1 MFLGGSLMSYKVLG
15 KEKNDVTFSITL
27 GADAFEKAT
36 QAAYLKNRGKFN
48 LPGFRKGKAPRK
60 MLEAQYGEGIFFED
74 ALNDLLSVEY
84 PKAVDELGLDVVD
97 RPDIDVKEMEKGKDI
112 LVEAKVTVKPE
123 VKIEN
128 YKGVEVEKVEVNV
141 TDEDV
146 DAEIE
151 KSREMNGRLV
161 VVEDRAVEDGDT
173 TIIDFKGSIDGEAFE
188 GGSGEN
194 FTLVIGSQQF
204 IPGYEEQLIGKNAG
218 EEVEVKVT
226 FPEDYHAAEL
236 AGKEA
241 VFATKINEIKVK
253 ELPELDDEFAK
264 DTSEFDTLEE
274 LKADMKTKLQ
284 ESAEKSAESA
294 TRDRVID
301 AVVEN
306 LEAEIPEAMIESEVD
321 GMLRDLN
328 YQLQYQGMNLDMY
341 LQFSGQKMED
351 MREQMKGD
359 ATARVKTS
367 LALEAITKLENIEV
381 TEEEIDAEFEKL
393 ADAQKKSAEEVKEM
407 YGKDGVEYVKATVS
421 TRKTVDVLVD
431 NANFK

>member
-1 MFLGGSLMSYKVLG
+1 MSYKVLS
-15 KEKNDVTFSITL
+15 KENNDVTISITL
-27 GADAFEKAT
+27 GAEAFAKAT

-48 LPGFRKGKAPRK
+48 IPGFRKGKAPRK

-74 ALNDLLSVEY
+74 ALNDLLAEEY
-84 PKAVDELGLDVVD
+84 PKAIEELALDVVD
-97 RPDIDVKEMEKGKDI
+97 RPDVDVKEMEKGQDI
-112 LVEAKVTVKPE
+112 VVEAKVTVKPE
-123 VKIEN
+123 VTIAD
-128 YKGVEVEKVEVNV
+128 YKGVEVEKVEANV

-146 DAEIE
+146 AAELE
-151 KSREMNGRLV
+151 KTREMNGRLV

-173 TIIDFKGSIDGEAFE
+173 TIIDFNGTVDGEAFE
-188 GGSGEN
+188 GGSGDN
-194 FTLVIGSQQF
+194 FTLVIGSGSF

-236 AGKEA
+236 AGKDA
-241 VFATKINEIKVK
+241 VFATKINEVKTK

-301 AVVEN
+301 AVVEK
-306 LEAEIPEAMIESEVD
+306 LEADIPAAMIETEVD

-328 YQLQYQGMNLDMY
+328 YQLQYQGMSLDMY
-341 LQFSGQKMED
+341 LQFSGQKIED
-351 MREQMKGD
+351 MREQMKED
-359 ATARVKTS
+359 ATVRVKTS
-367 LALEAITKLENIEV
+367 LTLEAITKLEAVEV
-381 TEEEIDAEFEKL
+381 SEEEITAEFEKL
-393 ADAQKKSAEEVKEM
+393 GEAQKKTAEEVKEM
-407 YGKDGVEYVKATVS
+407 YGADGLEYVTATIK
-421 TRKTVDVLVD
+421 TRKTVDILVD

>member
-1 MFLGGSLMSYKVLG
+1 MSYKVLS
-15 KEKNDVTFSITL
+15 KENNDVTISITL
-27 GADAFEKAT
+27 GAEAFAKAT

-48 LPGFRKGKAPRK
+48 IPGFRKGKAPRK

-74 ALNDLLSVEY
+74 ALNDLLAEEY
-84 PKAVDELGLDVVD
+84 PKAIEELALDVVD
-97 RPDIDVKEMEKGKDI
+97 RPDVDVKEMEKGQDI
-112 LVEAKVTVKPE
+112 VVEAKVTVKPE
-123 VKIEN
+123 VTIAD
-128 YKGVEVEKVEVNV
+128 YKGVEVEKVEANV

-146 DAEIE
+146 ATELE
-151 KSREMNGRLV
+151 KTREMNGRLV

-173 TIIDFKGSIDGEAFE
+173 TIIDFNGTVDGEAFE

-194 FTLVIGSQQF
+194 FTLVIGSGSF
-204 IPGYEEQLIGKNAG
+204 IPGYEEQLIGKNTG

-236 AGKEA
+236 AGKDA

-274 LKADMKTKLQ
+274 LKADMKAKLQ

-301 AVVEN
+301 AVVEK
-306 LEAEIPEAMIESEVD
+306 LEADIPAAMIETEVD

-328 YQLQYQGMNLDMY
+328 YQLQYQGMSLDMY
-341 LQFSGQKMED
+341 LQFSGQKIED
-351 MREQMKGD
+351 MREQMKED
-359 ATARVKTS
+359 ATVRVKTS
-367 LALEAITKLENIEV
+367 LALEAITKLEAVEV
-381 TEEEIDAEFEKL
+381 SEEEITAEFEKL
-393 ADAQKKSAEEVKEM
+393 GEAQKKTAEEVKEM
-407 YGKDGVEYVKATVS
+407 YGADGLEYVTATIK
-421 TRKTVDVLVD
+421 TRKTVDILVD

>member
-1 MFLGGSLMSYKVLG
+1 MSYKVLS
-15 KEKNDVTFSITL
+15 KENNDVTISITL
-27 GADAFEKAT
+27 GAEAFAKAT

-48 LPGFRKGKAPRK
+48 IPGFRKGKAPRK

-74 ALNDLLSVEY
+74 ALNDLLAEEY
-84 PKAVDELGLDVVD
+84 PKAIEELALDVVD
-97 RPDIDVKEMEKGKDI
+97 RPDVDVKEMEKGQDI
-112 LVEAKVTVKPE
+112 VVEAKVTVKPE
-123 VKIEN
+123 VTIAD
-128 YKGVEVEKVEVNV
+128 YKGVEVEKVEANV
-141 TDEDV
+141 TDVDV
-146 DAEIE
+146 TTELE
-151 KSREMNGRLV
+151 KTREMNGRLV

-173 TIIDFKGSIDGEAFE
+173 TIIDFNGTVDGEAFE

-194 FTLVIGSQQF
+194 FTLVIGSGSF

-236 AGKEA
+236 AGKDA
-241 VFATKINEIKVK
+241 VFATKINEVKVK

-274 LKADMKTKLQ
+274 LKADMKAKLQ

-301 AVVEN
+301 AVVEK
-306 LEAEIPEAMIESEVD
+306 LEADIPAAMIETEVD

-328 YQLQYQGMNLDMY
+328 YQLQYQGMSLDMY
-341 LQFSGQKMED
+341 LQFSGQKIED
-351 MREQMKGD
+351 MREQMKED
-359 ATARVKTS
+359 ATVRVKTS
-367 LALEAITKLENIEV
+367 LTLEAITKLEAVEV
-381 TEEEIDAEFEKL
+381 SEEEITAEFEKL
-393 ADAQKKSAEEVKEM
+393 GEAQKKTAEEVKEM
-407 YGKDGVEYVKATVS
+407 YGADGLEYVTATIK
-421 TRKTVDVLVD
+421 TRKTVDILVD

>member
-1 MFLGGSLMSYKVLG
+1 MSYKVLG
-15 KEKNDVTFSITL
+15 KENNDVTFSMTL
-27 GADAFEKAT
+27 GAEAFEKAT

-74 ALNDLLSVEY
+74 ALNDLLAEEY
-84 PKAVDELGLDVVD
+84 PKAIKELDLDVVD

-123 VKIEN
+123 VKIEG
-128 YKGVEVEKVEVNV
+128 YKGVEVEKVEANV

-146 DAEIE
+146 DTEIE
-151 KSREMNGRLV
+151 KTREMNGRLV
-161 VVEDRAVEDGDT
+161 VVEDRPVAEGDT
-173 TIIDFKGSIDGEAFE
+173 TVIDFAGTIDGEAFE

-194 FTLVIGSQQF
+194 FTLEIGSGQF
-204 IPGYEEQLIGKNAG
+204 IPGYEEQLIGKNSG

-226 FPEDYHAAEL
+226 FPEDYHAEDL

-241 VFATKINEIKVK
+241 VFATKINEVKVK

-274 LKADMKTKLQ
+274 LKADTKTKLQ
-284 ESAEKSAESA
+284 EAAEKSAESA

-301 AVVEN
+301 AVVEK
-306 LEAEIPEAMIESEVD
+306 LEADIPEVMIEGEVD

-328 YQLQYQGMNLDMY
+328 QQLQYQGMSLDMY
-341 LQFSGQKMED
+341 LQFSGQKIED
-351 MREQMKGD
+351 MREQMKDD
-359 ATARVKTS
+359 ATTRVKTS
-367 LALEAITKLENIEV
+367 LALEAITKLENVEV
-381 TEEEIDAEFEKL
+381 TEEEVDAEFAKIGE
-393 ADAQKKSAEEVKEM
+393 AQKKSADDIKKL
-407 YGKDGVEYVKATVS
+407 YGEDGVEYIKATIK
-421 TRKTVDVLVD
+421 TRKTVDILVD

>member
-1 MFLGGSLMSYKVLG
+1 MSYKVLS
-15 KEKNDVTFSITL
+15 KENNEVKLSITL

-84 PKAVDELGLDVVD
+84 PKAVETLELDVVD
-97 RPDIDVKEMEKGKDI
+97 RPDIDVKELENGKDI
-112 LVEAKVTVKPE
+112 IVEATVTVKPE
-123 VKIEN
+123 VKIAD
-128 YKGVEVEKVEVNV
+128 YKGVEVEKVETVV

-146 DAEIE
+146 ATEVE
-151 KSREMNGRLV
+151 KTREMNGRLV
-161 VVEDRAVEDGDT
+161 VVEDRAIEDGDT
-173 TIIDFKGSIDGEAFE
+173 AIIDFAGTIDGEAFE

-194 FTLVIGSQQF
+194 FTLVIGSGQF

-218 EEVEVKVT
+218 EEAEVKVT
-226 FPEDYHAAEL
+226 FPEDYHAEDL

-241 VFATKINEIKVK
+241 VFATKINEVKVK

-274 LKADMKTKLQ
+274 LKADTKVKLQ
-284 ESAEKSAESA
+284 EAADKSAEAA

-301 AVVEN
+301 AVVEK
-306 LEAEIPEAMIESEVD
+306 LEADIPAAMIEGEVD
-321 GMLRDLN
+321 GMIRDLN
-328 YQLQYQGMNLDMY
+328 QQLQYQGMSLDMY
-341 LQFSGQKMED
+341 LQFSGQKIED
-351 MREQMKGD
+351 MREQMKED
-359 ATARVKTS
+359 ATTRVKTS
-367 LALEAITKLENIEV
+367 LALEEITKLEAVEV
-381 TEEEIDAEFEKL
+381 TEEEVDAEFAKIGE
-393 ADAQKKSAEEVKEM
+393 AQKKSADEIKKL
-407 YGKDGVEYVKATVS
+407 YGEDGIEYITATVK
-421 TRKTVDVLVD
+421 TRKTVDILVD

>member
-1 MFLGGSLMSYKVLG
+1 MSYKVLS
-15 KEKNDVTFSITL
+15 KENNDVTISITL
-27 GADAFEKAT
+27 GAEAFAKAT

-48 LPGFRKGKAPRK
+48 IPGFRKGKAPRK

-74 ALNDLLSVEY
+74 ALNDLLAEEY
-84 PKAVDELGLDVVD
+84 PKAIEELALDVVD
-97 RPDIDVKEMEKGKDI
+97 RPDVDVKEMEKGQDI
-112 LVEAKVTVKPE
+112 VVEAKVTVKPE
-123 VKIEN
+123 VTIAD
-128 YKGVEVEKVEVNV
+128 YKGVEVEKVEANV

-146 DAEIE
+146 TTELE
-151 KSREMNGRLV
+151 KTREMNGRLV

-173 TIIDFKGSIDGEAFE
+173 TIIDFNGTVDGEAFE

-194 FTLVIGSQQF
+194 FTLVIGSGSF

-236 AGKEA
+236 AGKDA
-241 VFATKINEIKVK
+241 VFATKINEVKTK

-274 LKADMKTKLQ
+274 LKADMKAKLQ

-301 AVVEN
+301 AVVEK
-306 LEAEIPEAMIESEVD
+306 LEADIPAAMIETEVD

-328 YQLQYQGMNLDMY
+328 YQLQYQGMSLDMY
-341 LQFSGQKMED
+341 LQFSGQKIED
-351 MREQMKGD
+351 MREQMKED
-359 ATARVKTS
+359 ATVRVKTS
-367 LALEAITKLENIEV
+367 LTLEAITKLEAVEV
-381 TEEEIDAEFEKL
+381 SEEEITAEFEKL
-393 ADAQKKSAEEVKEM
+393 GEAQKKTAEEVKEM
-407 YGKDGVEYVKATVS
+407 YGADGLEYVTATIK
-421 TRKTVDVLVD
+421 TRKTVDILVD

>member
-1 MFLGGSLMSYKVLG
+1 MSYKVLS
-15 KEKNDVTFSITL
+15 KENNEVKLSITL

-84 PKAVDELGLDVVD
+84 PKAVETLELDVVD
-97 RPDIDVKEMEKGKDI
+97 RPDIDVKELENGKDI
-112 LVEAKVTVKPE
+112 IVEATVTVKPE
-123 VKIEN
+123 VKIAD
-128 YKGVEVEKVEVNV
+128 YKGVEVEKVETVV

-146 DAEIE
+146 ATEIE
-151 KSREMNGRLV
+151 KTREMNGRLV
-161 VVEDRAVEDGDT
+161 VVEDRAIEDGDT
-173 TIIDFKGSIDGEAFE
+173 TIIDFAGTIDGEAFE

-194 FTLVIGSQQF
+194 FTLVIGSGQF

-218 EEVEVKVT
+218 EEAEVKVT
-226 FPEDYHAAEL
+226 FPEDYHAEDL

-241 VFATKINEIKVK
+241 VFATKINEVKVK

-274 LKADMKTKLQ
+274 LKADTKVKLQ
-284 ESAEKSAESA
+284 EAADKSAEAA

-301 AVVEN
+301 AVVEK
-306 LEAEIPEAMIESEVD
+306 LEADIPAAMIEGEVD
-321 GMLRDLN
+321 GMIRDLN
-328 YQLQYQGMNLDMY
+328 QQLQYQGMSLDMY
-341 LQFSGQKMED
+341 LQFSGQKIED
-351 MREQMKGD
+351 MREQMKED
-359 ATARVKTS
+359 ATTRVKTS
-367 LALEAITKLENIEV
+367 LALEEITKLEAVEV
-381 TEEEIDAEFEKL
+381 TEEEVDAEFAKIGE
-393 ADAQKKSAEEVKEM
+393 AQKKSADEIKKL
-407 YGKDGVEYVKATVS
+407 YGEDGIEYITATVK
-421 TRKTVDVLVD
+421 TRKTVDILVD

>member
-1 MFLGGSLMSYKVLG
+1 MSYKVLG

-60 MLEAQYGEGIFFED
+60 MLEAQYGVGIFFED
-74 ALNDLLSVEY
+74 ALNDLLAVEY
-84 PKAVDELGLDVVD
+84 PKAIDELGLDVVD

-146 DAEIE
+146 DTEIE

-161 VVEDRAVEDGDT
+161 VVEDRAVEEGDT
-173 TIIDFKGSIDGEAFE
+173 TIIDFKGSIDGEEFE

-194 FTLVIGSQQF
+194 FTLVIGSHQF
-204 IPGYEEQLIGKNAG
+204 IPGYEEQLIGKNSG

-241 VFATKINEIKVK
+241 VFATKINEVKVK

-274 LKADMKTKLQ
+274 LKADMKVKLQ

-301 AVVEN
+301 AVVEK
-306 LEAEIPEAMIESEVD
+306 LEADIPEAMIESEVD

-328 YQLQYQGMNLDMY
+328 HQLQYQGMSLDMY
-341 LQFSGQKMED
+341 LQFSGQKIEE

-367 LALEAITKLENIEV
+367 LALEAITKLENIEI
-381 TEEEIDAEFEKL
+381 TEAEIDAEFEKL
-393 ADAQKKSAEEVKEM
+393 AEAQKKSAEEVKEM
-407 YGKDGVEYVKATVS
+407 YGNDGVEYVKATIS

>member
-1 MFLGGSLMSYKVLG
+1 MSYKVLG

-48 LPGFRKGKAPRK
+48 LPGFRKGKTPRK
-60 MLEAQYGEGIFFED
+60 MLESQYGEGLFFED
-74 ALNDLLSVEY
+74 ALNDLLAEAYPNAVE
-84 PKAVDELGLDVVD
+84 ELGLDVVD
-97 RPDIDVKEMEKGKDI
+97 RPNIDVKEMEKGKDI
-112 LVEAKVTVKPE
+112 IVEATVTVKPE
-123 VKIEN
+123 VTIDG
-128 YKGVEVEKVEVNV
+128 YKGVEVEKVEANV

-173 TIIDFKGSIDGEAFE
+173 TIIDFRGTIDGEAFE

-194 FTLVIGSQQF
+194 FTLVIGSGQF

-218 EEVEVKVT
+218 EEVDVKVT
-226 FPEDYHAAEL
+226 FPEDYHAEDL

-253 ELPELDDEFAK
+253 ELPALDDEFAK

-274 LKADMKTKLQ
+274 LKADTKAKLQ
-284 ESAEKSAESA
+284 EAATRSAESA
-294 TRDRVID
+294 TRDRIID
-301 AVVEN
+301 AVVEKM
-306 LEAEIPEAMIESEVD
+306 EADIPAVMIEGEID

-328 YQLQYQGMNLDMY
+328 QQLQYQGMSLDMY
-341 LQFSGQKMED
+341 LQFSGQKIDD
-351 MREQMKGD
+351 MREQMKED
-359 ATARVKTS
+359 AEMRVKTS
-367 LALEAITKLENIEV
+367 LALEAITKLENVEV
-381 TEEEIDAEFEKL
+381 TDEEVDAEFAKIGE
-393 ADAQKKSAEEVKEM
+393 AQKKSADDIKKL
-407 YGKDGVEYVKATVS
+407 YGEDGVEYIKATIK
-421 TRKTVDVLVD
+421 TRKTVDILVD

>member
-1 MFLGGSLMSYKVLG
+1 MSYKVLS
-15 KEKNDVTFSITL
+15 KENNDVTISITL
-27 GADAFEKAT
+27 GAEAFAKAT

-48 LPGFRKGKAPRK
+48 IPGFRKGKAPRK

-74 ALNDLLSVEY
+74 ALNDLLAEEY
-84 PKAVDELGLDVVD
+84 PKAIEELALEVVD
-97 RPDIDVKEMEKGKDI
+97 RPDVDVKEMEKGQDI
-112 LVEAKVTVKPE
+112 VVEAKVTVKPE
-123 VKIEN
+123 VTIAD
-128 YKGVEVEKVEVNV
+128 YKGVEVEKVEANV

-146 DAEIE
+146 AAELE
-151 KSREMNGRLV
+151 KTREMNGRLV

-173 TIIDFKGSIDGEAFE
+173 TIIDFNGTVDGEAFE
-188 GGSGEN
+188 GGSGDN
-194 FTLVIGSQQF
+194 FTLVIGSGSF

-226 FPEDYHAAEL
+226 FPEDYHATEL
-236 AGKEA
+236 AGKDA
-241 VFATKINEIKVK
+241 VFATKINEVKTK

-301 AVVEN
+301 AVVEK
-306 LEAEIPEAMIESEVD
+306 LEADIPAAMIETEVD

-328 YQLQYQGMNLDMY
+328 YQLQYQGMSLDMY
-341 LQFSGQKMED
+341 LQFSGQKIED
-351 MREQMKGD
+351 MREQMKED
-359 ATARVKTS
+359 ATVRVKTS
-367 LALEAITKLENIEV
+367 LTLEAITKLEAVEV
-381 TEEEIDAEFEKL
+381 SEEEITAEFEKL
-393 ADAQKKSAEEVKEM
+393 GEAQKKTAEEVKEM
-407 YGKDGVEYVKATVS
+407 YGADGLEYVTATIK
-421 TRKTVDVLVD
+421 TRKTVDILVD

>member
-1 MFLGGSLMSYKVLG
+1 MSYKVLS
-15 KEKNDVTFSITL
+15 KENNDVTISITL
-27 GADAFEKAT
+27 GAEAFAKAT

-48 LPGFRKGKAPRK
+48 IPGFRKGKAPRK

-74 ALNDLLSVEY
+74 ALNDLLAEEY
-84 PKAVDELGLDVVD
+84 PKAIEELALDVVD
-97 RPDIDVKEMEKGKDI
+97 RPDVDVKEMEKGQDI
-112 LVEAKVTVKPE
+112 VVEAKVTVKPE
-123 VKIEN
+123 VTIAD
-128 YKGVEVEKVEVNV
+128 YKGVEVEKVEANV

-146 DAEIE
+146 TTELE
-151 KSREMNGRLV
+151 KTREMNGRLV

-173 TIIDFKGSIDGEAFE
+173 TIIDFNGTVDGEAFE

-194 FTLVIGSQQF
+194 FTLVIGSGSF

-236 AGKEA
+236 AGKDA
-241 VFATKINEIKVK
+241 VFATKINEVKTK

-274 LKADMKTKLQ
+274 LKADIKAKLQ

-301 AVVEN
+301 AVVEK
-306 LEAEIPEAMIESEVD
+306 LEADIPAAMIETEVD

-328 YQLQYQGMNLDMY
+328 YQLQYQGMSLDMY
-341 LQFSGQKMED
+341 LQFSGQKIED
-351 MREQMKGD
+351 MREQMKED
-359 ATARVKTS
+359 ATVRVKTS
-367 LALEAITKLENIEV
+367 LTLEAITKLEAVEV
-381 TEEEIDAEFEKL
+381 SEEEITAEFEKL
-393 ADAQKKSAEEVKEM
+393 GEAQKKTAEEVKEM
-407 YGKDGVEYVKATVS
+407 YGADGLEYVTATIK
-421 TRKTVDVLVD
+421 TRKTVDILVD